1 MNNDKVAGRG
11 WLTRGVLMGAVAV
24 ALAGGVA
31 VTAHAMDIVPTSA
44 KVPVPTA
51 LPSTPDLPLPT
62 ALPTALPTVLPTAVP
77 TGVPPLPTGLPK
89 TWNCGAAAEKAT
101 AALKDRFPGAQVTA
115 ACDADKLT
123 VTGVLAKAGSA
134 EATVTVVASPGAPD
148 VNTVPTEAGGVV
160 RLVRADGVAF
170 SASAKLRGVP
180 VVEGLPNTVPNGLP
194 LPGADQLT
202 PLLTALAAG
211 L

>member
-31 VTAHAMDIVPTSA
+31 VTAHAMDIVPTSS
-44 KVPVPTA
+44 KVPTA

-62 ALPTALPTVLPTAVP
+62 VLPSTVPTALPTAVP
-77 TGVPPLPTGLPK
+77 TAVPPLPTGLPK

-101 AALKDRFPGAQVTA
+101 AALKDRLPGAQVTA
-115 ACDADKLT
+115 ACDAEKLT
-123 VTGVLAKAGSA
+123 VTGVLARAGAA
-134 EATVTVVASPGAPD
+134 EVTVTVVASPGAPD

-170 SASAKLRGVP
+170 SASAKVSGVP
-180 VVEGLPNTVPNGLP
+180 VVEGLPATVPG

-202 PLLTALAAG
+202 PLVTALAG
-211 L
+211 SL